1 MSVKHHRFGRYR
13 STQIELYKRTR
24 SRTKGQ
30 KSTNTDTEPRTHG
43 INITCDNFRTSLGLA

>member
-1 MSVKHHRFGRYR
+1 MSVKHQIWKIQIY
-13 STQIELYKRTR
+13 TEIELYKRTR

-30 KSTNTDTEPRTHG
+30 NSTNTDTEPRTHG